1 MSGSTG
7 SPSVPWWP
15 TATRAMLEQRAILL
29 ARARAFF
36 ADGGVLEVDTPM
48 VVNAPVT
55 DVHIHS
61 ARVDLGA
68 PVAASGSPPTSGASS
83 PTGGAPASQPA
94 AVPAA
99 GSALSQPAT
108 TSRPFFL
115 HTSPEY
121 AMKRLL
127 AAGSGDIYQ
136 ICHVVRGFERGRLHN
151 AEFTL
156 IEWYRLGFTLDDL
169 MSEVDALVRSLL
181 GPVATG
187 HASERITYREAFVRE
202 LGLDPFTA
210 SLVELREAAR
220 KLGFAETGP
229 AGSAAPGNAAGS
241 VGASRSAATAPT
253 ATAAPHRDELLD
265 LLMGAAVGPRL
276 GANALTFVH
285 GYPATQAALARLDPQ
300 DPRAALRFELYC
312 EGVELANGFN
322 ELASAAEQRAR
333 FNQDNA
339 ERHRAGLPAFPPDE
353 LLLAALEAGL
363 PECSG
368 VALGFDRTLML
379 ATGAKNID
387 EVLPFPTER
396 A

>member
-1 MSGSTG
+1 VTKPSDANSSTDASSGHATG
-7 SPSVPWWP
+7 KQHAKTPGHMTAWRP
-15 TATRAMLEQRAILL
+15 TASHAMLEQRAILL
-29 ARARAFF
+29 ARARRFF

-61 ARVDLGA
+61 AQVDLGA
-68 PVAASGSPPTSGASS
+68 AATH
-83 PTGGAPASQPA
+83 
-94 AVPAA
+94 
-99 GSALSQPAT
+99 
-108 TSRPFFL
+108 PFFL

-156 IEWYRLGFTLDDL
+156 IEWYRIGFTLDDL
-169 MSEVDALVRSLL
+169 MSEVDALVRALL
-181 GPVATG
+181 GPVASG

-202 LGLDPFTA
+202 LQLDPFTA
-210 SLVELREAAR
+210 SLGELRQVAG
-220 KLGFAETGP
+220 KLGFVDTAAGATAGP
-229 AGSAAPGNAAGS
+229 ASTAAGT
-241 VGASRSAATAPT
+241 GAAST
-253 ATAAPHRDELLD
+253 PHRDELLD
-265 LLMGAAVGPRL
+265 FLMGAHVGPRL

-285 GYPATQAALARLDPQ
+285 GYPASQAALARLDPH

-322 ELASAAEQRAR
+322 ELASAGEQRAR
-333 FNQDNA
+333 FNHDIA
-339 ERHRAGLPAFPPDE
+339 ERRRTGLPAFAPDE
-353 LLLAALEAGL
+353 FLLAALEAGL

-379 ATGAKNID
+379 ATGAQNID
-387 EVLPFPTER
+387 EVLPFPTEQ